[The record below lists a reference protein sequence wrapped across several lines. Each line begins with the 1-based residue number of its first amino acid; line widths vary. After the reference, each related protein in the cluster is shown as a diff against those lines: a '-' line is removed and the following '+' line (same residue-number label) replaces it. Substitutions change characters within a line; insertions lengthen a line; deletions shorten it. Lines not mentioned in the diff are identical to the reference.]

1 MPDLLFLRELLVSCV
16 SYLQLLLETISVI
29 CVVIGLGK
37 TLVILIKVKQG
48 RAARYCFGNWLA
60 TALEFQLAAD
70 ILVTTVD
77 PDLDSL
83 IKLGIIA
90 VIRTFLN
97 YFLSK
102 ELEHNPNETDAE
114 IKKAV

>member
-1 MPDLLFLRELLVSCV
+1 MTELSVLREVLVSCV
-16 SYLQLLLETISVI
+16 GYLQLLLETISVI
-29 CVVIGLGK
+29 CVVIGLAK
-37 TLVILIKVKQG
+37 TVFVLLTVRNG
-48 RAARYCFGNWLA
+48 RIARYCFGNWLA
-60 TALEFQLAAD
+60 MALEFQLAAD

-97 YFLSK
+97 YFLAK
-102 ELEHNPNETDAE
+102 ELEHNPEAG
-114 IKKAV
+114 KQ

>member
-1 MPDLLFLRELLVSCV
+1 MFELTFLRELLGFSVHV
-16 SYLQLLLETISVI
+16 LQLLLEAISVI
-29 CVVIGLGK
+29 CVIIGLIK
-37 TLVILIKVKQG
+37 TLIVWFRVKIA
-48 RAARYCFGNWLA
+48 RTARYCFGDWLA

-70 ILVTTVD
+70 ILATTVD

-97 YFLSK
+97 YFLAK
-102 ELEHNPNETDAE
+102 ELEHQPQQHTH
-114 IKKAV
+114 KTQ

>member
-1 MPDLLFLRELLVSCV
+1 MPDLLVLRELLVSCV

-29 CVVIGLGK
+29 CVIIGLVK
-37 TLVILIKVKQG
+37 TLGVLVKVKQG

-102 ELEHNPNETDAE
+102 ELDHNPDGYDPE
-114 IKKAV
+114 IKKTA